1 MIVVNTRV
9 GARLHILRIASTV
22 SLNFIDSY
30 LFSLLFLFFFFF
42 FSLRIFVGSDAIIT

>member
-42 FSLRIFVGSDAIIT
+42 FLRIFVGSDAIIT